1 MLWLKRTLVALGCV
15 AVASVATLMTTQGT
29 QSAGFCIVS
38 QAQAAE
44 QKVEQSKQGLTGREL
59 YDEAIAVSKLLRAPS
74 SANNTLFESET
85 ALSGDLQ
92 ALIYQKLREGATR
105 GEILDYMAERYGE
118 AGRYQPDFNATT
130 FLLWAAP
137 WIAVVVGAGVFW
149 RSMRRKKKPAARS

>member
-44 QKVEQSKQGLTGREL
+44 QKVEQTKQGLTGREL
-59 YDEAIAVSKLLRAPS
+59 YDEAIAVSKLLRDPS

-85 ALSGDLQ
+85 ALSGELK
-92 ALIYQKLREGATR
+92 ALIYQKL
-105 GEILDYMAERYGE
+105 AERYGE
-118 AGRYQPDFNATT
+118 AVRYQPDFNATT

-137 WIAVVVGAGVFW
+137 WIAVVVGAFVFW